1 MGAKTKLDIQTD
13 QLHSAAGKAGQ
24 TLAGS
29 VIPTIPPPPPTTAS
43 QLDIALAS
51 ISAQSEL
58 LRSKVDTVDTT
69 WATKQQ
75 AALTESPP
83 VLQEQDVQAAGDYER
98 QSQFPTPEVKPPIGP
113 PDTGSVQPAGYSPAL
128 PENGPWG
135 LGDDEWE
142 LDEWG
147 TPQPIWPNPAAAPAA
162 EQGLGLAL
170 RAASRQSR

>member
-1 MGAKTKLDIQTD
+1 MGAKSKLDIETD

-98 QSQFPTPEVKPPIGP
+98 TVSFRCRRSSHRSDRRTREA
-113 PDTGSVQPAGYSPAL
+113 SSQPATARLYLRMGRGAWTTTNGNSTSGGHPSPY
-128 PENGPWG
+128 GR
-135 LGDDEWE
+135 
-142 LDEWG
+142 
-147 TPQPIWPNPAAAPAA
+147 TSAAPAA
-162 EQGLGLAL
+162 ERGLGLAF

>member
-1 MGAKTKLDIQTD
+1 MGAKTKLDIETD

-29 VIPTIPPPPPTTAS
+29 VIPTIPPPPPTTSS
-43 QLDIALAS
+43 QLDISLAS

-83 VLQEQDVQAAGDYER
+83 VLQEQDVKAAGAYER
-98 QSQFPTPEVKPPIGP
+98 TQFPMPEVKPPIGP
-113 PDTGSVQPAGYSPAL
+113 PDTGSVQPAGCGGHA
-128 PENGPWG
+128 
-135 LGDDEWE
+135 
-142 LDEWG
+142 
-147 TPQPIWPNPAAAPAA
+147 PI
-162 EQGLGLAL
+162 
-170 RAASRQSR
+170 

>member
-1 MGAKTKLDIQTD
+1 MGAKTKLDIETD

-98 QSQFPTPEVKPPIGP
+98 QQSV
-113 PDTGSVQPAGYSPAL
+113 PDARGQATDRTAGHGQRP
-128 PENGPWG
+128 
-135 LGDDEWE
+135 
-142 LDEWG
+142 
-147 TPQPIWPNPAAAPAA
+147 
-162 EQGLGLAL
+162 
-170 RAASRQSR
+170 ASRLQPGST

>member
-1 MGAKTKLDIQTD
+1 MGAKTKLDIETD

-58 LRSKVDTVDTT
+58 VRSKVDTVDTT

-147 TPQPIWPNPAAAPAA
+147 TPQPIWPNLGGGSGGGAGPGPGVTGGVAPI
-162 EQGLGLAL
+162 
-170 RAASRQSR
+170 

>member
-1 MGAKTKLDIQTD
+1 MGAKTKLDIETD

-58 LRSKVDTVDTT
+58 
-69 WATKQQ
+69 
-75 AALTESPP
+75 AAVEGGHRRHHLGDEAASRAHRI
-83 VLQEQDVQAAGDYER
+83 AAGVAGAGR
-98 QSQFPTPEVKPPIGP
+98 PGRRGLRAQSQFPTPEVKPPIGP

-135 LGDDEWE
+135 LDDDEWE
-142 LDEWG
+142 LDAWG
-147 TPQPIWPNPAAAPAA
+147 TPQPIWPNGGGSGGGAGPGPGVTGGVAPI
-162 EQGLGLAL
+162 
-170 RAASRQSR
+170 

>member
-58 LRSKVDTVDTT
+58 ARSKVDTVDTT

-98 QSQFPTPEVKPPIGP
+98 QSQFPIPEVKPPIGP
-113 PDTGSVQPAGYSPAL
+113 PDTGSVQPAGYGPAL
-128 PENGPWG
+128 SENGPWG

-147 TPQPIWPNPAAAPAA
+147 TPQPIWPDLGGGSRGGAGPGPGVSGGVAPI
-162 EQGLGLAL
+162 
-170 RAASRQSR
+170 